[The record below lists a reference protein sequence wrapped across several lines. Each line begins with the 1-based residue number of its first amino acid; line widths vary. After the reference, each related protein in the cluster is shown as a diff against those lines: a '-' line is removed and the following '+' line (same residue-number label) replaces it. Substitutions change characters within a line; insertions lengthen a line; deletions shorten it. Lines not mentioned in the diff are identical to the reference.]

1 MSHSHNTHSALGELT
16 SSNRR
21 AVLRGIA
28 VSIAPPAL
36 IASTDAIAEPPR
48 GVLLAAAGSNS
59 TQSKLTHR
67 TVYANGLRFH
77 VA

>member
-1 MSHSHNTHSALGELT
+1 MRPSQSVHNSSGKLGWY
-16 SSNRR
+16 NRR